1 MAKPRRVSKRV
12 ALYRETVDAMLLG
25 MLDGAQAVG
34 EAIVARA
41 TPSVPDRPPFGRGLI
56 ASGTAVTYLD
66 GKVVAGP
73 APGKIRAG
81 RGAVPKASGTVVG
94 WGFPGRFLNNG
105 TIYIPPS
112 NWVTP
117 AFVAELPEAEE
128 HMAKG
133 ARKRIARLP

>member
-25 MLDGAQAVG
+25 MLDGGQAAG

-41 TPSVPDRPPFGRGLI
+41 TPSVPDRPPYGRGLI
-56 ASGTAVTYLD
+56 DSGTAVTYLD

-73 APGKIRAG
+73 APGRIRAG
-81 RGAVPKASGTVVG
+81 RGAAPKASGTVVG

-105 TIYIPPS
+105 TIYISPR

-117 AFVAELPEAEE
+117 AFVAELPAAGE